1 MVDTHLHQNSVQ
13 DVLDYDREKELKDFD
28 DTKAGVKGLVDNGI
42 VKIPQ
47 MFVIPTNELSSE
59 TSYSGSTHLHIP
71 VIDLKDIHEGGI
83 VNHGIS
89 EDVMDEMMKGIHR
102 FHEQPT
108 EVKREYYLR
117 DATKNVTYMS
127 NFHLFKAKAANWR
140 DSLSFSMAPVAPI
153 LRSFHQPAVK
163 TNKKDDIHY
172 KRIKLKLRKTN
183 KILGEW
189 GNNESSSIE
198 QSPLMDI
205 IISYSE
211 HVKMLRLTL
220 LELLSEALGLKPN
233 HLIEMGCAAG
243 HNFVCNCYPACPEP
257 NRTMGASKRSD
268 PDFFTILLQGQI
280 GGLQLLYEN
289 QWADIPPVIG
299 ALVVNLGDLFQLISN
314 DKSKSTIHRVLA
326 NQVGLRIS
334 VACFFST
341 HLQPVNQL
349 YGPIKE
355 LLSDDNPPLYR
366 ETLVGE
372 YAFSY
377 ALKGLGNAALA
388 LFRL

>member
-28 DTKAGVKGLVDNGI
+28 DTKAGVKGLVDTGI

-71 VIDLKDIHEGGI
+71 VIDLKDIHEGGCVLETLGLFQI

-89 EDVMDEMMKGIHR
+89 EDVMDDMMKGIRR

-108 EVKREYYLR
+108 EVKREYCSR

-153 LRSFHQPAVK
+153 LRK
-163 TNKKDDIHY
+163 
-172 KRIKLKLRKTN
+172 
-183 KILGEW
+183 W

-243 HNFVCNCYPACPEP
+243 HNF
-257 NRTMGASKRSD
+257 
-268 PDFFTILLQGQI
+268 
-280 GGLQLLYEN
+280 EN

-314 DKSKSTIHRVLA
+314 DKFKSAIHRVLA
-326 NQVGLRIS
+326 NQVGPRIS

>member
-28 DTKAGVKGLVDNGI
+28 DTKAGVKGLVDTGI

-71 VIDLKDIHEGGI
+71 VIDLKDIHEGKSCKLERFF
-83 VNHGIS
+83 VFFHGS
-89 EDVMDEMMKGIHR
+89 CC
-102 FHEQPT
+102 
-108 EVKREYYLR
+108 
-117 DATKNVTYMS
+117 S
-127 NFHLFKAKAANWR
+127 NPEEFPSACR
-140 DSLSFSMAPVAPI
+140 
-153 LRSFHQPAVK
+153 
-163 TNKKDDIHY
+163 
-172 KRIKLKLRKTN
+172 
-183 KILGEW
+183 
-189 GNNESSSIE
+189 
-198 QSPLMDI
+198 DI

-243 HNFVCNCYPACPEP
+243 HNF
-257 NRTMGASKRSD
+257 
-268 PDFFTILLQGQI
+268 
-280 GGLQLLYEN
+280 EN

-314 DKSKSTIHRVLA
+314 DKFKSAIHRVLA
-326 NQVGLRIS
+326 NQVGPRIS

>member
-28 DTKAGVKGLVDNGI
+28 DTKAGVKGLVDTGI

-47 MFVIPTNELSSE
+47 MVVIPTNELSSE

-71 VIDLKDIHEGGI
+71 VIDLKDIHEGGCVLETLGLFQI

-89 EDVMDEMMKGIHR
+89 EDVMDEMMKGIRR

-108 EVKREYYLR
+108 EVKREYYSR

-153 LRSFHQPAVK
+153 LRSFHQPAVISHS
-163 TNKKDDIHY
+163 TC
-172 KRIKLKLRKTN
+172 R
-183 KILGEW
+183 
-189 GNNESSSIE
+189 
-198 QSPLMDI
+198 DI

-257 NRTMGASKRSD
+257 NRTMGASKHSD

-314 DKSKSTIHRVLA
+314 DKFNSAIHRVLA
-326 NQVGLRIS
+326 NQVGPRIS

>member
-28 DTKAGVKGLVDNGI
+28 DTKAGVKGLVDTGI

-71 VIDLKDIHEGGI
+71 VIDLKDIHEGGCVLETLGLFQI

-89 EDVMDEMMKGIHR
+89 EDVMDDMMKGIRR

-108 EVKREYYLR
+108 EVKREYCSR

-243 HNFVCNCYPACPEP
+243 HNF
-257 NRTMGASKRSD
+257 
-268 PDFFTILLQGQI
+268 
-280 GGLQLLYEN
+280 EN

-314 DKSKSTIHRVLA
+314 DKFKSAIHRVLA
-326 NQVGLRIS
+326 NQVGPRIS